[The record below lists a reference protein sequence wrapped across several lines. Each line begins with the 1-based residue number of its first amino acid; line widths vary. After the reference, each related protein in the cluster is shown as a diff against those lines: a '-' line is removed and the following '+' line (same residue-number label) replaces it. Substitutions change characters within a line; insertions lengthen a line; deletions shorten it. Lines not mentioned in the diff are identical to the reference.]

1 MTDHLQQLDALSRD
15 PRLQVRPEQ
24 RAALVGN
31 IVHTVMH
38 PYFLKRT
45 PEEQEHC
52 RSQYLEHLRLIT
64 DYCLREYVESPE
76 PRLTIE
82 VIKGLHRVLYY
93 NNQTVQTMTTDGA
106 ITTMKP
112 GEFKTM
118 PVFIRSRI
126 VPGRLFSFTAP
137 ECVAQEMDVLL
148 AMVHDGQAA
157 LFQRYLHL
165 ILDLFRIHPFQ
176 DGNGR
181 VAMLLGDLFLLKY
194 GVQPPYFAR
203 YIRENKQECYQL
215 LERYRLDPQQD
226 ISVFY
231 PPLLRLYEGCGF
243 VPHFQSTNN

>member
-1 MTDHLQQLDALSRD
+1 MIDPLQQLEALSRD
-15 PRLQVRPEQ
+15 SRLQVRPEQ
-24 RAALVGN
+24 RAKLAGN

-52 RSQYLEHLRLIT
+52 RLQYLEHLRLIT
-64 DYCLREYVESPE
+64 DYCLLEYVESPE

-82 VIKGLHRVLYY
+82 VIKGLHRVLYH
-93 NNQTVQTMTTDGA
+93 NSHSVPVRTTDGG
-106 ITTMKP
+106 ILTMAS

-137 ECVAQEMDVLL
+137 ECVAQEMDALL
-148 AMVHDGQAA
+148 ARVHDGKVP

-165 ILDLFRIHPFQ
+165 MLDLTQIHPFQ

-181 VAMLLGDLFLLKY
+181 VALLLGDLFLLKH
-194 GVQPPYFAR
+194 GVQPPYFSR
-203 YIRENKQECYQL
+203 YKWENKQECYQL

-231 PPLLRLYEGCGF
+231 PPTLRLYADCGF
-243 VPHFQSTNN
+243 VAFVR